1 MGKQIYLDIAKCVV
15 LLEGLRSKLES
26 HEPFGVCELIVGS
39 EMKICE
45 LFWNAAPWTAR

>member
-15 LLEGLRSKLES
+15 PLEGLCSKLEG
-26 HEPFGVCELIVGS
+26 HEPFGVLELIVGS

-45 LFWNAAPWTAR
+45 LFWNAAPWTTR